1 MEELRK
7 ERLAGSGQWKA
18 WVTMLEIG
26 GRMAGSGK
34 SRSGKTSPLRI
45 VFWKQIWVVKRE
57 DWLKKDQKGGCLSE
71 KKARRLIMILYFT
84 YR

>member
-1 MEELRK
+1 
-7 ERLAGSGQWKA
+7 
-18 WVTMLEIG
+18 MLEIG

-34 SRSGKTSPLRI
+34 RGSGKTSSLGI

-57 DWLKKDQKGGCLSE
+57 DWLKKDQKGGCLS
-71 KKARRLIMILYFT
+71 KKEARRLIMILYFT